1 MPAQKPEDLRA
12 LGDRLDAAERERA
25 ARNAKPEPT
34 PLGMAFRFTT
44 EIVVAL
50 LVGGGLGWL
59 LDRLFHTTPVLIIVM
74 FVLGG
79 AAGIR
84 NVIKA
89 ANDINAEYAAKN
101 GKTGD

>member
-1 MPAQKPEDLRA
+1 MSAPKPEDLRA
-12 LGDRLDAAERERA
+12 LGDRLDAAQRERA
-25 ARNAKPEPT
+25 ARTAKPAPT
-34 PLGMAFRFTT
+34 PMGMAFRFTT

-59 LDRLFHTTPVLIIVM
+59 LDRLFHTTPILIIVM

-84 NVIKA
+84 NVIAA
-89 ANDINAEYAAKN
+89 ANEINAELAKKP
-101 GKTGD
+101 GEPK

>member
-1 MPAQKPEDLRA
+1 MSAQEPEDLRK
-12 LGDRLDAAERERA
+12 LGESLDAAERERA
-25 ARNAKPEPT
+25 ARNAKSAPT
-34 PLGMAFRFTT
+34 PMGMAFRFTT
-44 EIVVAL
+44 EIVAAL

-59 LDRLFHTTPVLIIVM
+59 MDRVFHTTPVLIIVM

-89 ANDINAEYAAKN
+89 ANEINAEFAAKN
-101 GKTGD
+101 GTGD